1 MCGRGQVLGWFQGR
15 IEPGP
20 RALGQRSIFV
30 LPAIA
35 GHCDH
40 VNNSKR
46 REKWP
51 LFALALP
58 HGESR

>member
-1 MCGRGQVLGWFQGR
+1 MLGWFQGR